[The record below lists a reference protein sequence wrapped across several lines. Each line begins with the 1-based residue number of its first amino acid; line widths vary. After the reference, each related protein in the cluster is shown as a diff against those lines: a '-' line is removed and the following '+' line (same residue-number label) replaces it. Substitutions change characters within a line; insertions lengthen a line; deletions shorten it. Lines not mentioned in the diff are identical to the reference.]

1 MITIGI
7 NMTKER
13 YANTSNL
20 ELFII
25 HAAKYME
32 LYPNSWHEHGQ
43 ESMVSYVMYNTK
55 GSMNPHALRD
65 QVNRLYASVGIE

>member
-1 MITIGI
+1 
-7 NMTKER
+7 MTKER
-13 YANTSNL
+13 YAIASNL

-25 HAAKYME
+25 YAAKYME
-32 LYPNSWHEHGQ
+32 KYPNNWHEHGQ
-43 ESMVSYVMYNTK
+43 ESMVSYIMYNSK